1 MSSIETLKTLRDSI
15 LVPVLRTNSTEM
27 ADTAISCL
35 RDAGFHTIEITMTI
49 PNCHHLIAQWSKKD
63 MQIGAGTILELE
75 SAERCIEAGAS
86 FVVSP
91 INVEGLPEL
100 CHKHDVVCTL
110 GAMTPNEVNKV
121 LQAGCD
127 IVKIYPANSA
137 GGPAHIKALLDIFPD
152 ALFMPTGGIVAE
164 NMVQYMRAGAAFL
177 GAGSSLLDFEALKKG
192 DLEKASSRCRM
203 YMDVINN
210 YRKENYTCTAKK

>member
-15 LVPVLRTNSTEM
+15 LVPVLRTSSTEM
-27 ADTAISCL
+27 ADIAISCL
-35 RDAGFHTIEITMTI
+35 RDVGFHTIEITMSI
-49 PNCHHLIAQWSKKD
+49 PNGHHLIAEWSKKG
-63 MQIGAGTILELE
+63 MQIGAGTVLELE

-100 CHKHDVVCTL
+100 CHKYDVICTL

-152 ALFMPTGGIVAE
+152 ALFMPTGGIKTD
-164 NMVQYMRAGAAFL
+164 NILQYLQAGAAFL
-177 GAGSSLLDFEALKKG
+177 GAGSSLLDFRAIEQG
-192 DLEKASSRCRM
+192 DFEKARRHCKA
-203 YMDVINN
+203 YMDII
-210 YRKENYTCTAKK
+210 REFTKGA